1 MSLSLVTPPA
11 TDLVTLTE
19 AKTQIRDD
27 GVAEDALIQTYIA
40 AVGAYLD
47 GVDGVL
53 GRALVTQVWDL
64 TLSCFPANA
73 LRLPLPP
80 LQVVN
85 SVSYIDPAG
94 ATQTVASFQTYY
106 QNGVGYIRPDPGA
119 AWPATKVQENA
130 VTVRFTAGYGAAAA
144 VPASIRLAAL
154 MLIGSAAQNREA
166 EITGTIVADNPAVPR
181 LLRPFTIQAFA

>member
-19 AKTQIRDD
+19 AKAQIRDD
-27 GVAEDALIQTYIA
+27 GVAEDALIQTYISA
-40 AVGAYLD
+40 MNAYLD

-64 TLSCFPANA
+64 NLPCFPANA

-85 SVSYIDPAG
+85 SVSYVDAG
-94 ATQTVASFQTYY
+94 GVTQTVASFQTYD
-106 QNGVGYIRPDPGA
+106 QNGVGFIRPDPGA
-119 AWPATKVQENA
+119 SWPTTKVQENA
-130 VTVRFTAGYGAAAA
+130 VTVRFTAGYGAASL

-154 MLIGSAAQNREA
+154 MLIGSAVKNREA
-166 EITGTIVADNPAVPR
+166 EIATSMSAPNPAVDR

>member
-1 MSLSLVTPPA
+1 MYLSICAPPA
-11 TDLVTLTE
+11 TDLVTLVE
-19 AKTQIRDD
+19 AKAQIRDD

-64 TLSCFPANA
+64 NLPCFPVDA

-85 SVSYIDPAG
+85 SVSYIDTAG
-94 ATQTVASFQTYY
+94 ATQTVASFQTYD

-154 MLIGSAAQNREA
+154 LLIGSAAKNREA
-166 EITGTIVADNPAVPR
+166 EIATSMSAANPAVDR
-181 LLRPFTIQAFA
+181 LLRPFTIQAFS